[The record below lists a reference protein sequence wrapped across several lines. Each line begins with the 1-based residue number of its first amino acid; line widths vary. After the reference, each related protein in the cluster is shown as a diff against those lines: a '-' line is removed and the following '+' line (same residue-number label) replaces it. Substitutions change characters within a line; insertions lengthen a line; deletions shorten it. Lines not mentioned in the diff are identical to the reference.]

1 LIGIIFASLLLGI
14 VSGVLAGLFGI
25 GGGLVIVPVLV
36 FLFTAHGIPTDLVMV
51 MAIATSLAT
60 IILTA
65 TSSVLAH
72 NRLGSVLWDKVYRLA
87 PGIVLGAIL
96 GAVVAGHINA
106 GFLKAIFIVFLLYVG
121 IQMALEIQ
129 PKTGSANYSRQ
140 IDFRVAG
147 AIGLL
152 SSLLGIGGGT
162 LTVPYLVHCRY
173 PMRNAVAIASACG
186 LPIAVAGTISY
197 MFLGMNATNL
207 PAGSFGYVYLP
218 SFFGVVIG
226 SVFTAPFGAKLAHKL
241 PAQQIKRYF
250 SLLIFVLALKL
261 MWY

>member
-1 LIGIIFASLLLGI
+1 MISIIFASLLLGM

-36 FLFTAHGIPTDLVMV
+36 VLFTAHGIPTNLVMI
-51 MAIATSLAT
+51 MAIATSLAA

-72 NRLGSVLWDKVYRLA
+72 HRLGSVVWDKVFALA
-87 PGIVLGAIL
+87 PGIILGAIV
-96 GAVVAGHINA
+96 GAAVAGHINA
-106 GFLKAIFIVFLLYVG
+106 VFLRAIFIIFLLYVG
-121 IQMALEIQ
+121 MQMALEAQ
-129 PKTGSANYSRQ
+129 PTIGSSNYSRKV
-140 IDFRVAG
+140 DFWVAG

-152 SSLLGIGGGT
+152 SSLVGIGGGT

-173 PMRNAVAIASACG
+173 PMRNAVAIASASG
-186 LPIAVAGTISY
+186 LPIAIAGTLSY
-197 MFLGMNATNL
+197 MVLGMDAPSL

-218 SFFGVVIG
+218 SFFGVAIG
-226 SVFTAPFGAKLAHKL
+226 SVFTAPLGAKLAHKL
-241 PAQQIKRYF
+241 PAQHLKRYF
-250 SLLIFVLALKL
+250 SLLIFVLAAKL

>member
-1 LIGIIFASLLLGI
+1 M

-25 GGGLVIVPVLV
+25 GGGMVIVPVLV
-36 FLFTAHGIPTDLVMV
+36 FLFTAHGLPTELVMI

-72 NRLGSVLWDKVYRLA
+72 HRLGSVLWDKVFKLV
-87 PGIVLGAIL
+87 PGIILGAIL
-96 GAVVAGHINA
+96 GAVVAGYINA
-106 GFLKAIFIVFLLYVG
+106 GFLKAIFILFLLYVG
-121 IQMALEIQ
+121 IQMALDVK
-129 PKTGSANYSRQ
+129 PKTGAADYSSK
-140 IDFRVAG
+140 IDFWVAG

-197 MFLGMNATNL
+197 MVLGMNVPNL
-207 PAGSFGYVYLP
+207 PEWSFGYVYLP
-218 SFFGVVIG
+218 SFFSVSLG

-241 PAQQIKRYF
+241 PAQQLKRYF
-250 SLLIFVLALKL
+250 SLLIFILAVKL